1 MKKYISIL
9 SLTLGLL
16 VSTIAFVACGSS
28 DDDSTGGN
36 SSDKQS
42 SKHIIKIIEEEGG
55 SIYES
60 TFTYDSQGRVIKIIE
75 SESSGEG
82 TNSHSEKTYQYGE
95 TVIITKE
102 ITQESW
108 SNGQIFSSSESHS
121 FTLEN
126 GLIIK
131 DEERQSNN
139 TNSSTH
145 TYNNAYNADGYLIS
159 ITESGSGNNNSK
171 EVKWTDGNI
180 TNIGYNTF
188 TYSNV
193 PWVKGFPFYLK
204 GSNMDSYLFAIGYY
218 GIIPKY
224 LPSQYSS
231 SETSGS
237 RYDFTLQDNLVIKII
252 ATPFVENNKH
262 NKTTIT
268 IVWE

>member
-171 EVKWTDGNI
+171 EVKLIHPENI
-180 TNIGYNTF
+180 
-188 TYSNV
+188 
-193 PWVKGFPFYLK
+193 
-204 GSNMDSYLFAIGYY
+204 
-218 GIIPKY
+218 
-224 LPSQYSS
+224 
-231 SETSGS
+231 
-237 RYDFTLQDNLVIKII
+237 
-252 ATPFVENNKH
+252 
-262 NKTTIT
+262 
-268 IVWE
+268 